1 MRSSIGP
8 AGINLATFAKFK
20 MQVFSVLSTS
30 FRGLLFILKPLTP
43 ISPNNINTI
52 ANRQV
57 IRIKKN
63 IYKEIVS
70 WSNAKF
76 SKLTSQELYGR

>member
-1 MRSSIGP
+1 M
-8 AGINLATFAKFK
+8 FK

-30 FRGLLFILKPLTP
+30 FCGLLFILKPWTP
-43 ISPNNINTI
+43 ISPNNINRI

-70 WSNAKF
+70 
-76 SKLTSQELYGR
+76 

>member
-52 ANRQV
+52 ANR
-57 IRIKKN
+57 IKKN

>member
-1 MRSSIGP
+1 M
-8 AGINLATFAKFK
+8 FK

-30 FRGLLFILKPLTP
+30 LCDLLFILKPLTP
-43 ISPNNINTI
+43 ISLNNINTI

-70 WSNAKF
+70 
-76 SKLTSQELYGR
+76 